1 MPRLPVAS
9 DPALLVRRRALER
22 DLDRMLEL
30 RGPVDEI
37 RRLVAELD
45 ILAARNTPRMTG
57 ENSHAR

>member
-1 MPRLPVAS
+1 MPRLPVAP
-9 DPALLVRRRALER
+9 DPALLARRRDLER

-45 ILAARNTPRMTG
+45 LLAARNTHRMTG
-57 ENSHAR
+57 ETSHAR

>member
-1 MPRLPVAS
+1 LPIGP
-9 DPALLVRRRALER
+9 DPALLARRRDLER

-45 ILAARNTPRMTG
+45 QLAARNTTRMTG

>member
-1 MPRLPVAS
+1 MPIAPDS
-9 DPALLVRRRALER
+9 ALLARRRDLER

-37 RRLVAELD
+37 RRLVAEIDL
-45 ILAARNTPRMTG
+45 LAARNTPRMTG